1 MNIPTISDIT
11 RMDFKRIYMIRYI
24 IYQNRDYLLNL
35 ISFCEI
41 IEISEM
47 IIIYNEKD
55 ENERFNI

>member
-1 MNIPTISDIT
+1 
-11 RMDFKRIYMIRYI
+11 MDFKRFYMIRYI